1 MLLFRSKTFSSL
13 INISWRAIVTGKSAD
28 PYFLTGGA
36 TKWGNFPWRCHWR
49 HWAAEGCEPSDHGE
63 QHHCVRQRQEES
75 HWQSLNRR
83 FSCGSLHPEISL
95 KKKKWRLS
103 SYALLNVIFHW
114 GRISVDSSLSA
125 NAATGRRR
133 LVGGG
138 CFVPSVLSLNVILV
152 KITSNT

>member
-13 INISWRAIVTGKSAD
+13 ININWRAIVAGKSAD
-28 PYFLTGGA
+28 PYFLTGRA
-36 TKWGNFPWRCHWR
+36 TKWGSFPWGCHWR
-49 HWAAEGCEPSDHGE
+49 HWAAGGCEPSDHGE
-63 QHHCVRQRQEES
+63 QHHHVWQRQEES

-83 FSCGSLHPEISL
+83 FSCGSLHLEISFK

-114 GRISVDSSLSA
+114 GHSFVDSSLSA

-133 LVGGG
+133 QTPLGVFCPKCIVTKCNFGENY
-138 CFVPSVLSLNVILV
+138 L
-152 KITSNT
+152 